1 MYYIF
6 AAPLSSHF
14 KIVVHD
20 EAYAL
25 AHLGIIG
32 MNLEFFV
39 ARICYKGETS
49 YDINIFQVRYSII
62 NS

>member
-1 MYYIF
+1 MNSIF

-14 KIVVHD
+14 KVVVHD

-32 MNLEFFV
+32 QNLEFFV
-39 ARICYKGETS
+39 FFYWVK
-49 YDINIFQVRYSII
+49 YS
-62 NS
+62 SG